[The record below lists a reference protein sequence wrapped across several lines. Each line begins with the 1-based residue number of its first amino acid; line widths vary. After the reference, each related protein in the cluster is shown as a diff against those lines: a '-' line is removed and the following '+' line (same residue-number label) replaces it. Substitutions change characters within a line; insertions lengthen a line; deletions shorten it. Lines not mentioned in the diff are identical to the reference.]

1 MEFKRNQNFCVKI
14 LSPSKHKGFR
24 AGLFKLDFMSRNFQ
38 IESNVKFSGQTY
50 EIHVKLH
57 DLDIYW
63 SEHLISKIYFYTV
76 LYSKNKVKLEKNDLD

>member
-1 MEFKRNQNFCVKI
+1 MKLKRNQNFCVKI

-50 EIHVKLH
+50 EINVN
-57 DLDIYW
+57 IGFFNAQ
-63 SEHLISKIYFYTV
+63 S
-76 LYSKNKVKLEKNDLD
+76 